1 MLFRTLLEFDNI
13 SKLKLESIVKIVI
26 VGAGEVGYNIASRMA
41 LENKEVVVID
51 NNPEALRRISENLD
65 VQVIEGSGS
74 SPLVLNQAGIAN
86 SEILLAVT
94 NSDETN
100 LVACIICNII
110 SPTTKKLARMRN
122 SDFDAYHEHFKENAP
137 YINTVINPEIE
148 AVNTIEKLMNIPGAV
163 DATEFADGKVQLVS
177 IRLNVESKFSGMK
190 LKDIAPIIGD
200 RNLLIAALIR
210 EDELIVPGGDDRLLA
225 GDLVY
230 FISETEF
237 LQDNLLL
244 FGKAKAPLKR
254 VLIVGGGRIGWR
266 LSKSLEKK
274 NIKVKIIEKDQRRC
288 KLLSEHMKKAVV
300 LHGDGS
306 DQSLLYEENIR
317 DMDVVVTLT
326 NDEETNILVSLLS
339 KSMGAQNTITKI
351 SKLSYFPLM
360 SVIGIEQ
367 VVSSRLS
374 AIDSILRHIRKGKI
388 ITAFSVYGEQAEV
401 LEAIALK
408 TSAIVGKPLKNVS
421 FPQGSILI
429 SIIRDK
435 KIIIPS
441 GESVV
446 NPDDRIIIFATRSSI
461 PKVEKIMTVKLEF
474 F

>member
-1 MLFRTLLEFDNI
+1 M
-13 SKLKLESIVKIVI
+13 KIVI

-74 SPLVLNQAGIAN
+74 SPVVLNQAGIEN

-110 SPTTKKLARMRN
+110 SPTTKKLARMRD

-148 AVNTIEKLMNIPGAV
+148 AVKTIEKLMNIPGAV
-163 DATEFADGKVQLVS
+163 DATEFADGRVQLVS
-177 IRLNVESKFSGMK
+177 IRLDAESRFSGMK
-190 LKDIAPIIGD
+190 LKDINSVTGN
-200 RNLLIAALIR
+200 RSLLIAALIR
-210 EDELIVPGGDDRLLA
+210 DDELMVPRGGDRLLA

-230 FISETEF
+230 FISETED
-237 LQDNLLL
+237 LKENLLL
-244 FGKAKAPLKR
+244 FGKKNPPLKR

-274 NIKVKIIEKDQRRC
+274 AIKTKIIEIDQRRC
-288 KLLSEHMKKAVV
+288 KVLSEHMNSAVI

-339 KSMGAQNTITKI
+339 KNMGAHNTITKI

-360 SVIGIEQ
+360 SIIGIEQ

-374 AIDSILRHIRKGKI
+374 AIDSILGHIRKGKVL
-388 ITAFSVYGEQAEV
+388 TAFSVYGEQAEV
-401 LEAIALK
+401 LEAVALQ
-408 TSAIVGKPLKNVS
+408 TSAIVGKPLKNIS
-421 FPQGSILI
+421 FPKGSILI

-435 KIIIPS
+435 EVIIPS
-441 GESVV
+441 GESVIM
-446 NPDDRIIIFATRSSI
+446 PDDRIIIFATRAAI
-461 PKVEKIMTVKLEF
+461 PKVEKILTVKLEYF
-474 F
+474 

>member
-1 MLFRTLLEFDNI
+1 M
-13 SKLKLESIVKIVI
+13 KIVI

-163 DATEFADGKVQLVS
+163 DATEFADGRVQLVS
-177 IRLNVESKFSGMK
+177 IRLNVDSKFSGMK

-210 EDELIVPGGDDRLLA
+210 DDELIVPRGDDKLLA

-230 FISETEF
+230 FISETEY

-244 FGKAKAPLKR
+244 FGKAKTPLKR

-274 NIKVKIIEKDQRRC
+274 SIKTKIIEKDQRRC
-288 KLLSEHMKKAVV
+288 KLLSKHMKSAVV

-317 DMDVVVTLT
+317 DMDAVVTLT

-339 KSMGAQNTITKI
+339 KNMGAQNTITKI

-374 AIDSILRHIRKGKI
+374 AIDSILRHIRKGKVL
-388 ITAFSVYGEQAEV
+388 TAFSVYGEQAEV
-401 LEAIALK
+401 LEAVALK
-408 TSAIVGKPLKNVS
+408 TSAIVGKPLKNIS
-421 FPQGSILI
+421 FPKGSILI

-435 KIIIPS
+435 EIIIPS

-446 NPDDRIIIFATRSSI
+446 KPDDRIIIFATRSAI
-461 PKVEKIMTVKLEF
+461 PKVEKIMTVKLEYF
-474 F
+474 

>member
-1 MLFRTLLEFDNI
+1 M
-13 SKLKLESIVKIVI
+13 KIVI

-51 NNPEALRRISENLD
+51 NNPAALRRISENLD

-148 AVNTIEKLMNIPGAV
+148 AVKTIEKLMNIPGAV
-163 DATEFADGKVQLVS
+163 DVTEFADGKVQLVS
-177 IRLNVESKFSGMK
+177 IRLTKESIFSGVK
-190 LKDIAPIIGD
+190 LKDIAAVIGD
-200 RNLLIAALIR
+200 RTLLIAALIR
-210 EDELIVPGGDDRLLA
+210 EDELMVPRGNDRLAA

-230 FISETEF
+230 FISETDDLKE
-237 LQDNLLL
+237 NLSI
-244 FGKAKAPLKR
+244 FGKKSTPLKR
-254 VLIVGGGRIGWR
+254 VLIVGGGRIAWR
-266 LSKSLEKK
+266 LAKSLEKK
-274 NIKVKIIEKDQRRC
+274 DIKTKIIEKDQRRC
-288 KLLSEHMKKAVV
+288 TLLSEHMNSAVV

-326 NDEETNILVSLLS
+326 NDEETNILVSLLA
-339 KSMGAQNTITKI
+339 KNMGARNTITKI

-360 SVIGIEQ
+360 SIIGIEQ

-374 AIDSILRHIRKGKI
+374 AIDSILRHIRKGKVL
-388 ITAFSVYGEQAEV
+388 TAFSVYGEQAEV
-401 LEAIALK
+401 LEAVALQ
-408 TSAIVGKPLKNVS
+408 TSAIVGKPLKNIS
-421 FPQGSILI
+421 FPKGSILI
-429 SIIRDK
+429 SIIRNK
-435 KIIIPS
+435 EVIIPS
-441 GESVV
+441 GESIIE
-446 NPDDRIIIFATRSSI
+446 PDDRIIIFATRLAI
-461 PKVEKIMTVKLEF
+461 PKVEKILTVKLEYF
-474 F
+474 